1 MSHHFDTKLAKD
13 DPSINVCD
21 FYLFGGVPGTTV
33 MAMTVNPDVGL
44 SVPDI
49 LHTEGLYAFRFDVNG
64 DAREEVAFKFR
75 FSEPQHASNDEHAHV
90 QAFTVRLAAGESIR
104 GNAGDLLLEG
114 ETGKVHSESGVRV
127 FVGTTPE
134 LFAADAHALHAFLNA
149 FYQEHRYHADAFLHR
164 QDFFAKRNIMALVL
178 EVPNHLIGN
187 GKIHGWATTSL
198 YGHAPEVQIQRW
210 GLPLITHIFLS
221 ASDQLKD
228 KFNTSSP
235 SEDRAL
241 FAQPIAAFIENM
253 SSYAGSVTDP
263 SAYGKQIAER
273 LCPTMLPYEVG
284 TQAAFDQA
292 DFNGRSLGED
302 VTDVML
308 TLAGNKPLDDGVA
321 PDRARIRG
329 DFPYFGEPYGK
340 AEQAGVIPEPR
351 PPKAKS
357 STTSR

>member
-21 FYLFGGVPGTTV
+21 FYLFGGAPGTTV

-49 LHTEGLYAFRFDVNG
+49 LHTEGLYAFRFDLNG
-64 DAREEVAFKFR
+64 DAREEVAFKLC
-75 FSEPQHASNDEHAHV
+75 FSEPRHASDDERAHV
-90 QAFTVRLAAGESIR
+90 QKFTVRRAAGESIR
-104 GNAGDLLLEG
+104 GIAGDLLLEG
-114 ETGKVHSESGVRV
+114 ETGKVHSESGVRA

-134 LFAADAHALHAFLNA
+134 LFAVDASALHAFLNA
-149 FYQEHRYHADAFLHR
+149 FHQEHRYHADAFLHR
-164 QDFFAKRNIMALVL
+164 RDFFARRNITALVL
-178 EVPNHLIGN
+178 EVPNRLIGN

-198 YGHAPEVQIQRW
+198 YGHAPEVQVQRW
-210 GLPLITHIFLS
+210 GLPLVTHVFLS

-228 KFNTSSP
+228 KFNTSPP
-235 SEDRAL
+235 SEDTAL
-241 FAQPIAAFIENM
+241 FAQPIADFIEKM
-253 SSYAGSVTDP
+253 SSYAGSVTDRA
-263 SAYGKQIAER
+263 AYGKQIAAR

-292 DFNGRSLGED
+292 DFNGRALGED

-329 DFPYFGEPYGK
+329 DFPYFGEPYSK

-351 PPKAKS
+351 PPKK
-357 STTSR
+357 